1 MSDFQYEPP
10 VGTERLQEQLKSLPE
25 QTKTWSQLITE
36 SIQKFDEIIRPW
48 VEAAEA
54 WLEKIKQM
62 SLNFEIPAS
71 LKVIGKL
78 AASQYVFW
86 DYFTEAFIDDALNGY
101 DINFALFD
109 YESEDGF
116 ARSESVIKECAE
128 HAYLQSHL
136 LLFSQAIDAYHEEKY
151 NLAAVGLTAV
161 IDAVLSEA
169 THNLTHK
176 PKDRC
181 EAILDKLKANEY
193 VADEEYATLTLFVTF
208 GSMATSFY
216 KPISFSENEP
226 NDLNRHWIMHGRTLA
241 ENTRLVCIK
250 LLRFLYAIII
260 SNYIDEQRVVTENAP
275 SET

>member
-1 MSDFQYEPP
+1 MSDFHYEPP
-10 VGTERLQEQLKSLPE
+10 EGIERLQEQLKTLLE
-25 QTKTWSQLITE
+25 QTKIWSQPITE
-36 SIQKFDEIIRPW
+36 SIQKFDEIIRPL

-54 WLEKIKQM
+54 WREKVKQM
-62 SLNFEIPAS
+62 SLNLEIPTS
-71 LKVIGKL
+71 LKVVGKM

-86 DYFTEAFIDDALNGY
+86 DDFTQAFIDDALNAY

-109 YESEDGF
+109 YESENDF

-136 LLFSQAIDAYHEEKY
+136 SLFSQAIDAYHEEKY

-193 VADEEYATLTLFVTF
+193 VANEEYATLTLFVTF
-208 GSMATSFY
+208 SSMAKSFY
-216 KPISFSENEP
+216 ETISFSENEP
-226 NDLNRHWIMHGRTLA
+226 NHLNRHWIMHGRTLA
-241 ENTRLVCIK
+241 ENTRLDCIK
-250 LLRFLYAIII
+250 LLRFLYGITLI
-260 SNYIDEQRVVTENAP
+260 NYIDERGL
-275 SET
+275 